1 MTEFVP
7 DSYYPIDIATCPGT
21 WELAV
26 VGDVV
31 ADIQPGFASGKHNQL
46 GIGIPHLRP
55 MNIDRLG
62 QIDLTVVK
70 YVSRE
75 DGPRLRLDDVLF
87 NNTNSPQL
95 IGKTAWI
102 GQDADWAFSNHMT
115 RLRMPEGLVPKF
127 VAYQLHYLWMTGY
140 FLHRCVKHVNQAS
153 ISSAPLRQTVALV
166 LPPLPE
172 QRRIVAEIEKQ
183 FTRLDAAETA
193 LRSVE
198 ANLKRYRASVL
209 KVACEGK
216 LVPTEA
222 ELAEAEGRDYE
233 PADQL
238 LERIL
243 AERRPRWESQAKKR
257 GKYKEPASPDV
268 SNLPQLPE
276 GWAYATVEQIIIR
289 SEYGTSVKC
298 NYEADGVPVLR
309 IPNVVVGDIDLFDIK
324 FATQPVP
331 MDAQSALQVGDVLMC
346 RTNGSVSLV
355 GRTAVVRAEFDVFHS
370 FASYLL
376 RFRFAETEVLPR
388 WFHTIG
394 DSQLGRSIIELN
406 AASSAGQHNVN
417 LKLIH
422 GMIIPLPPRA
432 EQRRILAEVERQLS
446 VIQQAEGTIQINVRR
461 IERLR
466 QSILK
471 KAFCGQL
478 ASQDADDEPASVL
491 LERIR
496 AEREAAKAVV
506 PKRKRSRRRSN
517 STPDRQLPLLEN
529 EP

>member
-1 MTEFVP
+1 MPFLQGKAEFGTI
-7 DSYYPIDIATCPGT
+7 YPEAIKWCAAPTKIAEP
-21 WELAV
+21 
-26 VGDVV
+26 
-31 ADIQPGFASGKHNQL
+31 
-46 GIGIPHLRP
+46 
-55 MNIDRLG
+55 
-62 QIDLTVVK
+62 
-70 YVSRE
+70 
-75 DGPRLRLDDVLF
+75 DDVLISVRAPVGP
-87 NNTNSPQL
+87 TNLCAVRSC
-95 IGKTAWI
+95 IGRGLAAIRTRADMPSKFILYALRASEEELRSKSTGTTFQAIRGDDLRSHSI
-102 GQDADWAFSNHMT
+102 G
-115 RLRMPEGLVPKF
+115 
-127 VAYQLHYLWMTGY
+127 
-140 FLHRCVKHVNQAS
+140 
-153 ISSAPLRQTVALV
+153 
-166 LPPLPE
+166 LPPFPE

-193 LRSVE
+193 LKRVE

-209 KVACEGK
+209 KAACEGK

-233 PADQL
+233 HAEQL

-243 AERRPRWESQAKKR
+243 AERRPLWESQAKKTK
-257 GKYKEPASPDV
+257 KYIEPATPDV
-268 SNLPQLPE
+268 SDLPKLPI
-276 GWAYATVEQIIIR
+276 GWTHATVEQVIVR

-298 NYEADGVPVLR
+298 NYEADGVPILR
-309 IPNVVVGDIDLFDIK
+309 IPNIVAGEIDLADVK

-331 MDAQSALQVGDVLMC
+331 LDAQRGLQVGDVLMC
-346 RTNGSVSLV
+346 RTNGSIKLV
-355 GRTAVVRAEFDVFHS
+355 GKTAVVRTEFAVFHS

-376 RFRFAETEVLPR
+376 RFRFAETQVIPR
-388 WFHTIG
+388 WFHTIVN
-394 DSQLGRSIIELN
+394 SQLGRSIIEFN

-422 GMIIPLPPRA
+422 GMVIPLPPFA